1 MSVVGDGT
9 RVRILE
15 AACDRIASDGIDAV
29 RIARIARDAGVSTSL
44 VHYHFETR
52 EALLGEALVHSFARA
67 GDARI
72 REEAA
77 NPRPPAN
84 HRERLAQMIDD
95 CLPLPRLQLERDW
108 VLWVEL
114 WLRAVRH
121 PDLRPVAAELYA
133 RMRAWFG
140 EAIEAGVRDG
150 EFPRC
155 DSGVVAD
162 RLLAAIDGFGVRAL
176 LGDPAVPVERAQR
189 EIGALL
195 DGELGM
201 RDTRLDASG
210 TFAE

>member
-1 MSVVGDGT
+1 M
-9 RVRILE
+9 
-15 AACDRIASDGIDAV
+15 
-29 RIARIARDAGVSTSL
+29 
-44 VHYHFETR
+44 HYHFETR
-52 EALLGEALVHSFARA
+52 EALLGEALIHSFARA

-72 REEAA
+72 REDATH
-77 NPRPPAN
+77 PRPSAT
-84 HRERLAQMIDD
+84 HRERLAEMIDD
-95 CLPLPRLQLERDW
+95 CLPLPRRQLERDW

-133 RMRAWFG
+133 RMRAWLG

-176 LGDPAVPVERAQR
+176 LGDPAVPVERARR

-195 DGELGM
+195 DAELGIRDM
-201 RDTRLDASG
+201 RPGVSA

>member
-1 MSVVGDGT
+1 MSALGDGT
-9 RVRILE
+9 RSRILE

-29 RIARIARDAGVSTSL
+29 RIARIARDAGVSTAL

-72 REEAA
+72 FEEAA
-77 NPRPPAN
+77 DWRPPAS
-84 HRERLAQMIDD
+84 HRERLAQMVDD
-95 CLPLPRLQLERDW
+95 CLPAPERQLERDW

-140 EAIEAGVRDG
+140 AEIEAGVRDG
-150 EFPRC
+150 EFPRR

-176 LGDPAVPVERAQR
+176 LGDPAVPVERAR
-189 EIGALL
+189 AEVAALL
-195 DGELGM
+195 DAELGM
-201 RDTRLDASG
+201 RDPRMEASG
-210 TFAE
+210 TFVE